1 MTTNKLN
8 STIYDKLILQAN
20 EAKEQGLTKIAA
32 GILGAVGSVPEDEQ
46 VSYAYDELKE
56 DLYEGMWK
64 SAANVL
70 KYYDLNSVDA
80 GKLSDTLESL
90 AERFLDEVEKTLDI
104 GDNQVG
110 PLEEKVP
117 GQE

>member
-1 MTTNKLN
+1 MTNNKLN

-20 EAKEQGLTKIAA
+20 EAKEQGLTKIAG
-32 GILGAVGSVPEDEQ
+32 GILGSIGSISEDEQ
-46 VSYAYDELKE
+46 VSYGYDELQM

-64 SAANVL
+64 TATSVL

-80 GKLSDTLESL
+80 KRLSDTLETL
-90 AERFLDEVEKTLDI
+90 AEHFLEEMEKTLDI
-104 GDNQVG
+104 GAGSVG
-110 PLEEKVP
+110 GLEEKVP